1 MIRGIPLFVSKHQGH
16 FRHSYSVQ
24 FAQSPTKE
32 EIMNTTKDGG
42 SRNRRLLLTSVAAI
56 GLMLGGVGI
65 ASAATSPNPVQP
77 PAVTP
82 SVPAPAV
89 NEAPDANEAK
99 NANEA
104 PEANEAPDA
113 NEAKDAND
121 EVDGLDCENG
131 IDAKTGAECDG
142 GPAANQTD
150 GSAE

>member
-99 NANEA
+99 
-104 PEANEAPDA
+104 
-113 NEAKDAND
+113 DAND
-121 EVDGLDCENG
+121 EVDGVDCENG

>member
-121 EVDGLDCENG
+121 EVDGVDCENG

>member
-1 MIRGIPLFVSKHQGH
+1 
-16 FRHSYSVQ
+16 
-24 FAQSPTKE
+24 
-32 EIMNTTKDGG
+32 MNTTKDGG

-121 EVDGLDCENG
+121 EVGGVDCENG

>member
-113 NEAKDAND
+113 ND
-121 EVDGLDCENG
+121 EVDGVECENG

>member
-104 PEANEAPDA
+104 PDA

-121 EVDGLDCENG
+121 EVDGVDCENG